1 MRRRERAG
9 LVGRPSEVHRFK
21 VLRLV
26 EASGAGGQER
36 RKEEGCGQSG
46 RADHCKHGA
55 FSTGTEAGGGL

>member
-1 MRRRERAG
+1 M
-9 LVGRPSEVHRFK
+9 GRPSEVHRFK

-36 RKEEGCGQSG
+36 RKAEGCGRSG